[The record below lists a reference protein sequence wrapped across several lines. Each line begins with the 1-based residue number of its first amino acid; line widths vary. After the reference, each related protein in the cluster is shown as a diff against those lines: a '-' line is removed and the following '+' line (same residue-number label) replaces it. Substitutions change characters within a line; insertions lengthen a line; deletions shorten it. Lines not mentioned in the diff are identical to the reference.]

1 MRRVLIVASAA
12 VLVDTIFFSALAP
25 LLPELVDTYGLS
37 KAGAGLLTAAF
48 AIGAVA
54 GAIPA
59 GYFALRAG
67 TKLTMLVGLAI
78 VACATIAFAF
88 VGEAWS
94 LDLARFVQGFGS
106 AFVWTGALAWILD
119 VAPKDRRGEVV
130 GYAFA
135 AAIGGALLGPLLGG
149 AASVVGLRA
158 TFGAVAAI
166 IGVLAV
172 VVYLTPAPPRGKRQS
187 LWVLARAVRDAGVR
201 RGLYL
206 LILPGLLLGV
216 ITVLAPL
223 ELSRLG
229 WSAVAIAGVFFV
241 SAVMDM
247 VASPLVGRWSDRRGR
262 IEPVWVALAMSGAA
276 VLVLP
281 WVDVTIVLAI
291 VVALAAVSFGL
302 FAVPGAAILSDA
314 TERAGIEMGLGVTLM
329 NLAWSPGD
337 ALGAATSGVLAD
349 LGGDTLAYGVVAVII
364 AITAIWFGKS
374 TRSGRPDRAE
384 AS

>member
-1 MRRVLIVASAA
+1 
-12 VLVDTIFFSALAP
+12 
-25 LLPELVDTYGLS
+25 
-37 KAGAGLLTAAF
+37 
-48 AIGAVA
+48 
-54 GAIPA
+54 
-59 GYFALRAG
+59 
-67 TKLTMLVGLAI
+67 
-78 VACATIAFAF
+78 
-88 VGEAWS
+88 
-94 LDLARFVQGFGS
+94 
-106 AFVWTGALAWILD
+106 
-119 VAPKDRRGEVV
+119 
-130 GYAFA
+130 
-135 AAIGGALLGPLLGG
+135 
-149 AASVVGLRA
+149 
-158 TFGAVAAI
+158 
-166 IGVLAV
+166 
-172 VVYLTPAPPRGKRQS
+172 
-187 LWVLARAVRDAGVR
+187 VRDAGVR

-262 IEPVWVALAMSGAA
+262 VEPVWVALAMSGAA

-314 TERAGIEMGLGVTLM
+314 TERVGLEMGLGVALM

-349 LGGDTLAYGVVAVII
+349 VGGDALAYGVVAVVI
-364 AITAIWFGKS
+364 AITAVWFGNS
-374 TRSGRPDRAE
+374 TRSRRSSGAPPGL
-384 AS
+384 

>member
-67 TKLTMLVGLAI
+67 TKLTMLAGLAI

-119 VAPKDRRGEVV
+119 VAPNDRRGEVV

-135 AAIGGALLGPLLGG
+135 

-364 AITAIWFGKS
+364 AITAIWFGNS
-374 TRSGRPDRAE
+374 TRSGRPDRTE

>member
-37 KAGAGLLTAAF
+37 KAGAGILTAAF

-78 VACATIAFAF
+78 VAGATIAFAF
-88 VGEAWS
+88 VGNAWS
-94 LDLARFVQGFGS
+94 LDLARFVQGVGS

-158 TFGAVAAI
+158 TFGAVAVI

-172 VVYLTPAPPRGKRQS
+172 VVYLTPTPPPSKRQS
-187 LWVLARAVRDAGVR
+187 LWALARAVRDAGVR

-241 SAVMDM
+241 SAVMNM

-314 TERAGIEMGLGVTLM
+314 TERAGIEMGLGVALM

-337 ALGAATSGVLAD
+337 ALGAAASGVLAD

-364 AITAIWFGKS
+364 AVTAIWFGTS
-374 TRSGRPDRAE
+374 TRSGRAE
-384 AS
+384 PTGTS